1 VSRIEEE
8 IAAEGRPSGL
18 RRWRWPLMIG
28 GPLIILAIVA
38 WFILT
43 GGKSE
48 ATDDAYIQAGKAPIS
63 TSVPGRVTEIDVTEN
78 QTVKA
83 GQVLFKLDP
92 ADFQAEADRAQAALE
107 AARLQVVS
115 LRKAYDQ
122 QRLVQASAS
131 QTQVFTAREA
141 ARQSAL
147 LAAGVASR
155 QQAAE
160 AQHSADLA
168 RDQAAVAA
176 QQSSTAL
183 ANLGPAARAP
193 DTYPGVQQALAAL
206 ATARLNVG
214 YTVVKAP
221 VDGIVTRVDQLQVGA
236 YVNTAQT
243 LFWLISGQPWVSA
256 NFKEDQLGKMHVG
269 QPAEIQIDAL
279 GGRRFPGHVDSF
291 SPGAGDSFSALP
303 AQNATGNWVKVVQRL
318 PVRIA
323 FDRPPPEIAA
333 RAGLSA
339 KVTVDIRPGS
349 GRRPP
354 PVR

>member
-1 VSRIEEE
+1 MSRIEEE
-8 IAAEGRPSGL
+8 IAADRRPTGL

-28 GPLIILAIVA
+28 GPVIILAIVA
-38 WFILT
+38 FFLLT

-63 TSVPGRVTEIDVTEN
+63 TSIPGRVIEIDVAEN

-83 GQVLFKLDP
+83 GQILFKLDA
-92 ADFQAEADRAQAALE
+92 ADFQAQADRAQAAFE

-115 LRKAYDQ
+115 LRAAYDQ
-122 QRLVQASAS
+122 QRLVQSSAD
-131 QTQVFTAREA
+131 QTRAYAAREA
-141 ARQSAL
+141 VRQTAMV
-147 LAAGVASR
+147 AAGVASR

-160 AQHSADLA
+160 AQHAADLA

-176 QQSSTAL
+176 QQSLAAL
-183 ANLGPAARAP
+183 ANLGPAAKSP
-193 DTYPGVQQALAAL
+193 DAYPGVLQARAALAA
-206 ATARLNVG
+206 ARLNIG
-214 YTVVKAP
+214 YTVVRAP
-221 VDGIVTRVDQLQVGA
+221 ADGIVTRVDQLQVGA

-243 LFWLISGQPWVSA
+243 LFWLISGEPWVSA
-256 NFKEDQLGKMHVG
+256 NFKEDQLGRMRIG

-279 GGRRFPGHVDSF
+279 GGRRFAGRVDSF

-323 FDRPPPEIAA
+323 FDRAPPEIAA

-339 KVTVDIRPGS
+339 KVTVDIRPGAA
-349 GRRPP
+349 RRASP
-354 PVR
+354 R